1 MTEAQLE
8 KWAKGE
14 AKKAGVL
21 MYKFRSPNKRGV
33 PDQILFYKGRTL
45 MVEFKSPKGGGR
57 LSPLQEKEIT
67 LLRGHGMSVAVV
79 AGNASFSIVLDALI
93 EGVEI

>member
-67 LLRGHGMSVAVV
+67 LLRGHEIPVIVV
-79 AGNASFSIVLDALI
+79 DNKERFSEFLKRWTED
-93 EGVEI
+93 

>member
-33 PDQILFYKGRTL
+33 PDQIMFYKACTVL
-45 MVEFKSPKGGGR
+45 AEFKSPKGTGK
-57 LSPLQEKEIT
+57 LSPLQEKEIA
-67 LLRGHGMSVAVV
+67 LLRAHEIPVIVV
-79 AGNASFSIVLDALI
+79 DKERFSEFLKRWTED
-93 EGVEI
+93 